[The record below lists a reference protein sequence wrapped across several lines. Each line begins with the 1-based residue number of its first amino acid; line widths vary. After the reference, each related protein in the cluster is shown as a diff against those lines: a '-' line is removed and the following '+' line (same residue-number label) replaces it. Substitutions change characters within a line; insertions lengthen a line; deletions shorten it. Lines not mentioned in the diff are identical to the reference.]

1 MNYSRPGSADVE
13 FFRSVCSPDRVL
25 TGADISGDYGHDE
38 MPIYG
43 TFMPDALI
51 YALSSEE
58 ISKILA
64 YCNEK
69 RIPVTPRGAGTGLCG
84 GAVPTKGGVLLS
96 TEKMNR
102 ILEVDEE
109 SLTATVEP
117 GALLMDF
124 SAHVLTRNL
133 FYPPEPGEKSATLGG
148 NVMTNAG
155 GMKAVKYGVTRD
167 YVMGMEVVLSDGQVL
182 TVGGKIAKNSS
193 GYSLLHL
200 LIGSEGTLGV
210 VTKIVLKLIPKPQKS
225 LSLLVP
231 FENLERCIDA
241 VPLVLKSNLQPVAVE
256 FMQREV
262 ILEAEEY
269 LGKEF
274 PDKDSDAYLLLS
286 FDGNTRPEIEAICD
300 RAAELC
306 LSAGAKDVFL
316 ADTAE
321 RLSSIWDARGA
332 FLEAIKSST
341 TDMDECDVVV
351 PRMRIA
357 EYVRYTN
364 RLQEKH
370 GVRIRYFGHAGDGNL
385 HVYLC
390 RDDMDEASWNEKL
403 GSVME
408 ELYDKAEEL
417 QGKVSGEHGIGH
429 AKIDFLRES
438 EGDLYM
444 HLIRKIKDAFD
455 PNHIL
460 NPGKVVGTPL

>member
-1 MNYSRPGSADVE
+1 
-13 FFRSVCSPDRVL
+13 
-25 TGADISGDYGHDE
+25 
-38 MPIYG
+38 
-43 TFMPDALI
+43 
-51 YALSSEE
+51 
-58 ISKILA
+58 
-64 YCNEK
+64 
-69 RIPVTPRGAGTGLCG
+69 
-84 GAVPTKGGVLLS
+84 
-96 TEKMNR
+96 
-102 ILEVDEE
+102 
-109 SLTATVEP
+109 
-117 GALLMDF
+117 
-124 SAHVLTRNL
+124 
-133 FYPPEPGEKSATLGG
+133 
-148 NVMTNAG
+148 
-155 GMKAVKYGVTRD
+155 
-167 YVMGMEVVLSDGQVL
+167 
-182 TVGGKIAKNSS
+182 
-193 GYSLLHL
+193 
-200 LIGSEGTLGV
+200 

-408 ELYDKAEEL
+408 ALYDKAEEL